1 MGAPEPDLVQAAIEA
16 NTPALLAYFAR
27 RASPEDAAD
36 MFGDALLVA
45 WRRAEDLP
53 ANPGEARMWL
63 FGVARRVAADHRRS
77 RRRRS
82 ALRDKLVTELATGG
96 AAPVDPVDERARAAV
111 DQLRD
116 LDREII
122 RLVYWDGFTLAE
134 TARLLE
140 RPEGTIRSRHHRA
153 RRQLR
158 THLERADAVGPTDTA
173 SVSQSH

>member
-1 MGAPEPDLVQAAIEA
+1 MDVPEPDLVAAAVEA
-16 NTPALLAYFAR
+16 NTSALLAYFAR

-53 ANPGEARMWL
+53 ADPGEARMWL

-82 ALRDKLVTELATGG
+82 ALQDKLVTELAAGG
-96 AAPVDPVDERARAAV
+96 AASVDSVDERARAAV
-111 DQLRD
+111 DQLRE

-134 TARLLE
+134 AARLLE

-158 THLERADAVGPTDTA
+158 AHLERSEALAPPHAVRTGE
-173 SVSQSH
+173 SH